1 MNDQA
6 ASPSTRPAPR
16 SFFPPPPSRARPRQ
30 PSFVDVPA
38 PPPMPRWPVGLALGA
53 LGVVYGDLGTNPL
66 FALAEAFGGD
76 HGVPASPANVL
87 GVLSLIFWALM
98 LVVTLKY
105 LTFVMRAS
113 NDGEG
118 GILALLGLIPARARP
133 HALVLVILFGA
144 ALLYGDGVV
153 TPAISV
159 LSAVEGLKGAA
170 PRLTSWIVPITIAI
184 LISLFL
190 VQRKGTQG
198 IGFAFGPVMILWFL
212 AIGVL
217 GAAQIVHTPIV
228 LRALSPTYGIRY
240 FVAGGW
246 SAFSVL
252 GAVILCIAGGE
263 ALYADMGHFG
273 RRPIALAWYAIVL
286 PSLIL
291 NYFGQGAFLLSG
303 GKPDP
308 SAFYAI
314 VPARS
319 LVPMVVL
326 SAAATVIASQALIS
340 GAYSLTQQ
348 AVQLGYAPRVTVVH
362 THEGHSGQIYVP
374 EVNWAL
380 MIACVLLVAE
390 FRSSDRLA
398 AAYGLAVTGTM
409 SVTTL
414 AYFVVLTK
422 TWRWP
427 AYKSV
432 PLCLLFIT
440 VDLTF
445 LISNLRKFFEGGWV
459 PFTIGL
465 SVFVLFTT
473 WMAGRR
479 RLSARLAEYSL
490 PLESFVA
497 DVHTSRPPRVRGTA
511 VFLTANPNGVPA
523 LLLHHFKHNQVLH
536 EKVVLLTIASD
547 PTPYVKPSQ
556 RLRVEEVGDGFF
568 RLVAHFGFMETPN
581 VPQLLAASRDW
592 GLLVDLDR
600 TTYYLGRETLIAS
613 NKPGMARWRKK
624 LFSFISRNAMSATS
638 YFGIPPN
645 RVVEL
650 GMQVEL

>member
-1 MNDQA
+1 V
-6 ASPSTRPAPR
+6 SESTRPAR
-16 SFFPPPPSRARPRQ
+16 KSFFPPPPSRARPRQ
-30 PSFVDVPA
+30 PSFAELPA
-38 PPPMPRWPVGLALGA
+38 APPMPRWPFALALGA

-66 FALAEAFGGD
+66 FALAEAFGGE
-76 HGVPASPANVL
+76 HGVAVSAENVL

-105 LTFVMRAS
+105 LTFVMKAN

-118 GILALLGLIPARARP
+118 GILALLGLIPVAARP
-133 HALVLVILFGA
+133 RLLVLVILFGS

-159 LSAVEGLKGAA
+159 LSAVEGLKAAA
-170 PRLTSWIVPITIAI
+170 PGLTSWIVPITIAI
-184 LISLFL
+184 LVGLFL

-198 IGFAFGPVMILWFL
+198 IGFAFGPVMVIWFL
-212 AIGVL
+212 AIAALGV
-217 GAAQIVHTPIV
+217 AQIVRNPVV
-228 LRALSPTYGIRY
+228 LQALDPRCAARY
-240 FVAGGW
+240 FQHGGAG
-246 SAFSVL
+246 AFTVL
-252 GAVILCIAGGE
+252 GAVILCIAGAE

-273 RRPIALAWYAIVL
+273 RRPIVLAWYGLVL
-286 PSLIL
+286 PSLVL
-291 NYFGQGAFLLSG
+291 AYFGQGAFLLSG
-303 GKPDP
+303 GVPEP

-314 VPARS
+314 VPAR
-319 LVPMVVL
+319 LLIPMIVL

-348 AVQLGYAPRVTVVH
+348 AVQLGFSPRVTVVH

-390 FRSSDRLA
+390 FRSSDKLA

-414 AYFVVLTK
+414 AYFVVLVRS
-422 TWRWP
+422 WNWAWYR
-427 AYKSV
+427 AV
-432 PLCLLFIT
+432 PLCLLFLV

-445 LISNLRKFFEGGWV
+445 LVSNLRKFWDGGWV
-459 PFTIGL
+459 PFCIGL
-465 SVFVLFTT
+465 AVFTLFTT
-473 WMAGRR
+473 WITGRR
-479 RLSARLAEYSL
+479 RMGARMAEYFL
-490 PLESFVA
+490 PLEAFLD
-497 DVHTSRPPRVRGTA
+497 DVRAFNPPRVRGTA
-511 VFLTANPNGVPA
+511 VFLTANPNGVPP

-536 EKVVLLTIASD
+536 EKVVLLTVTSEH
-547 PTPYVKPSQ
+547 TPYVKPSH
-556 RLRVEEVGDGFF
+556 RLRVDEVSDGFY
-568 RLVAHFGFMETPN
+568 RLVARFGFMETPN
-581 VPQLLAASRDW
+581 VPTLLAASRDW
-592 GLLVDLDR
+592 GLLVDLER

-613 NKPGMARWRKK
+613 GGPGMARWRKR
-624 LFSFISRNAMSATS
+624 LFAFVSRNARSATE

>member
-1 MNDQA
+1 
-6 ASPSTRPAPR
+6 
-16 SFFPPPPSRARPRQ
+16 
-30 PSFVDVPA
+30 
-38 PPPMPRWPVGLALGA
+38 MPKWPVALALGA

-66 FALAEAFGGD
+66 FALAEAFGGE
-76 HGVPASPANVL
+76 HGVAVNQENVL

-98 LVVTLKY
+98 LVVTVKY
-105 LTFVMRAS
+105 LTFVMRAN

-118 GILALLGLIPARARP
+118 GILALLSLIPPKARRRL
-133 HALVLVILFGA
+133 LVLVILFGS

-170 PRLTSWIVPITIAI
+170 PGLTKWIVPITIAI
-184 LISLFL
+184 LVALFL

-198 IGFAFGPVMILWFL
+198 IGFAFGPVMVVWFL
-212 AIGVL
+212 AIAALGVR
-217 GAAQIVHTPIV
+217 QIVRTPLV
-228 LRALSPTYGIRY
+228 LLALDPRRAVIY
-240 FVAGGW
+240 FAHGGW
-246 SAFSVL
+246 GAFSVL
-252 GAVILCIAGGE
+252 GAVILCIAGAE

-273 RRPIALAWYAIVL
+273 RRPIALAWYSIVL
-286 PSLIL
+286 PSLVI

-303 GKPDP
+303 GVPDP
-308 SAFYAI
+308 SSFYAI
-314 VPARS
+314 VPGRL
-319 LVPMVVL
+319 LVPMIVL

-348 AVQLGYAPRVTVVH
+348 AVQLGFSPRVTVVH

-380 MIACVLLVAE
+380 MVACVVLVAQ
-390 FRSSDRLA
+390 FRSSDKLA

-409 SVTTL
+409 SVTTI
-414 AYFVVLTK
+414 AYFVVLLR
-422 TWRWP
+422 TWKWAWYR
-427 AYKSV
+427 AV
-432 PLCLLFIT
+432 PLCLLFLG

-445 LISNLRKFFEGGWV
+445 LVSNLRKFWEGGWV

-465 SVFVLFTT
+465 AVFTLFTT
-473 WMAGRR
+473 WITGRR
-479 RLSARLAEYSL
+479 RLGERMGEYFL
-490 PLESFVA
+490 PLEAFLD
-497 DVHTSRPPRVRGTA
+497 DVRAQRPPRVRGTA
-511 VFLTANPNGVPA
+511 VFLTANPNGVPV

-536 EKVVLLTIASD
+536 EKVVLLTVASEH
-547 PTPYVKPSQ
+547 TPYVKPSQ
-556 RLRVEEVGDGFF
+556 RLRVEEVSDGFY
-568 RLVAHFGFMETPN
+568 RLLARFGFMESPN

-592 GLLVDLDR
+592 GLLVDLER

-613 NKPGMARWRKK
+613 KRPGMARWRKR
-624 LFSFISRNAMSATS
+624 LFAFVSRNARSATD

-650 GMQVEL
+650 GMQIEL